1 MLIAIASLK
10 NAPGVTTWSLA
21 MAARWPH
28 PMRPVL
34 VECDPSGGSIA
45 ARFRLAPNPGLASLT
60 AAARRDATPNLLW
73 SHLQLLPGGL
83 PVVCAPA
90 GAQFAR
96 AALATLLSSRPT
108 SPLQTAATVPNTVVI
123 ADCGRLDPGS
133 PATAIA
139 READHVLLLARPRMD
154 DLGHLAAG
162 LAMVDLWA
170 LRPHLVLVGPG
181 YSAAEVARELG
192 MPVAACI
199 PHDPR
204 GAHALTGDAGPHRR
218 PGHGPRRSR
227 LGRAAL
233 TVAHALLEV
242 PARSSALPSPFERPI
257 PSTDPHALNPFSSPH
272 PTSGT
277 PTNGHRMRRTP

>member
-10 NAPGVTTWSLA
+10 NAPGVTTWSVAL
-21 MAARWPH
+21 AARWPH

-45 ARFRLAPNPGLASLT
+45 ARFRLASNPGLASLT
-60 AAARRDATPNLLW
+60 AAARRDANPHLLW
-73 SHLQLLPGGL
+73 SHVQHLPGGL

-108 SPLQTAATVPNTVVI
+108 SPLRAAATMPNTVVI
-123 ADCGRLDPGS
+123 ADCGRLDPNS
-133 PATAIA
+133 PATAVA
-139 READHVLLLARPRMD
+139 READRVLLLTRPRVD

-162 LAMVDLWA
+162 LTMVDLWS

-181 YSAAEVARELG
+181 YSATEVSRELG
-192 MPVAACI
+192 IPVTAHI
-199 PHDPR
+199 PHDPT
-204 GAHALTGDAGPHRR
+204 GAHALSGDAGSHRR
-218 PGHGPRRSR
+218 PGRGPHRSR

-233 TVAHALLEV
+233 TTARALLE
-242 PARSSALPSPFERPI
+242 PADRSSALPSPFERPD
-257 PSTDPHALNPFSSPH
+257 PSAGLRALTPFSPRTTSSP
-272 PTSGT
+272 S
-277 PTNGHRMRRTP
+277 NGHRM